1 VLEAT
6 SEGELT
12 PGEAA
17 TLLSAPV
24 GMGRLTELDELER
37 RTGNNDFLCLVRF
50 DDETPEQAL
59 ERELAEGNITERD
72 RAYSYI
78 LVMSER
84 DARL

>member
-1 VLEAT
+1 MNWSSALRSLRKSRGSNEAT
-6 SEGELT
+6 SIKRR
-12 PGEAA
+12 
-17 TLLSAPV
+17 V
-24 GMGRLTELDELER
+24 DELER